1 MFCHFPTEIE
11 ISFSFQKLT
20 LTFSMV
26 CCCIFL
32 VNIHFSSGDSFQVW
46 ESANQFHHGVK
57 HSGTFKIFCN
67 SDCIFGQK
75 QRNFS
80 YQDFLGKQPILDPKI
95 AFCCFLGES
104 NEASKL
110 TLFFTSRSRL
120 FTDFYI
126 LCVDFWVN
134 SSNYL
139 NKVFFLLFI
148 REQKMCW
155 VLSNILTKLSNI
167 ASQTDQPNVKE
178 VNSD

>member
-1 MFCHFPTEIE
+1 MPAWLCFRSAVHCSVSVYMFSHFSTEVKIC
-11 ISFSFQKLT
+11 FSFQKLT
-20 LTFSMV
+20 LTFPLV
-26 CCCIFL
+26 CCRIFW
-32 VNIHFSSGDSFQVW
+32 VNIHFTRGDSFQVW

-75 QRNFS
+75 QRHFS

-95 AFCCFLGES
+95 AFRCFLGES

-139 NKVFFLLFI
+139 NKVFFCSLL
-148 REQKMCW
+148 ESKKCVGCCQ
-155 VLSNILTKLSNI
+155 IL
-167 ASQTDQPNVKE
+167 
-178 VNSD
+178 